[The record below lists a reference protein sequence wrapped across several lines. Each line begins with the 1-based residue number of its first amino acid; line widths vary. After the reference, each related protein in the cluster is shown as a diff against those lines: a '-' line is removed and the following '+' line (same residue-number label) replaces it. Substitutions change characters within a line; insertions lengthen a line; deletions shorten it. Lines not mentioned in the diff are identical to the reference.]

1 MFSTLT
7 CAAATSDQPPGE
19 KKGEISQTFP
29 DISGKRDFQ
38 RFPEISHVTDGRTD
52 GNRRTRR
59 KEREKLENQE
69 KEKKKKK
76 KFFRRQGARA

>member
-52 GNRRTRR
+52 GR
-59 KEREKLENQE
+59 KSTDEKKRERETGKPRKRKKEEE
-69 KEKKKKK
+69 KV
-76 KFFRRQGARA
+76 F

>member
-29 DISGKRDFQ
+29 DISGEDISGKRDFQ

-52 GNRRTRR
+52 GR
-59 KEREKLENQE
+59 KSTDEKKRERETGKPRKRKKEEE
-69 KEKKKKK
+69 KV
-76 KFFRRQGARA
+76 F